1 MYLHRRGAHWWI
13 RKAVPVDLVEVLGFA
28 VVRRS
33 LRTKDSALARR
44 RALQLL
50 IRVDDVYAVLRSKQ
64 PLRPTREFAL
74 ALLDKA
80 LATISGTSFQYERKL
95 ELLKEAHEAISSG
108 LTEFERPSDLDDV
121 GVKHT
126 DATSLVP
133 TERAVALL
141 RREPPAGPTN
151 AAAVE
156 LLNAVEQMASKNLRE
171 VMASQRLVVSGIG
184 SAIAANATVNGRMPT
199 DTQLLNVIQGLT
211 ARLAIMDSR
220 VVALDAKIAT
230 MDGRMGAAFDD
241 LQENITVGSPKVFS
255 DAVAEGMAAE
265 RKSRWSSELLS
276 NAISRFVVE
285 KVKKDKIGLKHYED
299 VQKRLAVFLVFVG
312 DKAVRDVTRDDLKSY
327 RDHLDQLPD
336 RAILRLKTDD
346 VRKAV
351 ELNSKRPKPI
361 EVIGPITVDLKYL
374 GPVGRFF
381 DWLVDEEQIE
391 RSPAQG
397 IKSGQIDD
405 VGAKFKRH
413 PLKSDQINRLFA
425 VTARKS
431 RVTAFYWVPPLML
444 FTGARIN
451 ELAQLRTSDLCDHNG
466 RVHLNVLCLKPE
478 ADEPEDEAPVA
489 TAQAPGDDRSAKT
502 AAARRLIPIHNELIR
517 MGFLKFVEFRRRG
530 VKAPCQLFSEL
541 EANRHG
547 HWSAAISKALN
558 RQIRKLGIT
567 NPVFSAYSLRHNF
580 YDGCVN
586 NKIAEFT
593 RKKFMGHQL
602 PDMDGVYGNPAPL
615 EEESDE
621 IDLLAYPGVDL
632 SPYLKEK

>member
-1 MYLHRRGAHWWI
+1 M
-13 RKAVPVDLVEVLGFA
+13 
-28 VVRRS
+28 
-33 LRTKDSALARR
+33 
-44 RALQLL
+44 L

-80 LATISGTSFQYERKL
+80 LASNSGTQWQFNRKA
-95 ELLKEAHEAISSG
+95 ELLEEAHQAISSS
-108 LTEFERPSDLDDV
+108 LNHCDAPSDLDDI
-121 GVKHT
+121 GIWQA
-126 DATSLVP
+126 DATTLIP
-133 TERAVALL
+133 TDRALALL
-141 RREPPAGPTN
+141 RREQPAGPNN

-156 LLNAVEQMASKNLRE
+156 LLNAVDEMASRDPRK
-171 VMASQRLVVSGIG
+171 VVSGHQLVVSGMG
-184 SAIAANATVNGRMPT
+184 SALAIDAAANGRAPT
-199 DTQLLNVIQGLT
+199 DAQLLNVIQGLT
-211 ARLAIMDSR
+211 ARLALMDSR

-230 MDGRMGAAFDD
+230 MDGRMGAAFDE
-241 LQENITVGSPKVFS
+241 LQENITVGSPKAFA
-255 DAVAEGMAAE
+255 DAVAEGVAAE

-285 KVKKDKIGLKHYED
+285 KVQKDKIGLKHYED
-299 VQKRLAVFLVFVG
+299 VQKRLAIFLTFVG

-327 RDHLDQLPD
+327 RDHLDRLPD

-351 ELNSKRPKPI
+351 ELNSTLAKPI

-391 RSPAQG
+391 RNPAQG

-413 PLKSDQINRLFA
+413 PLKPDQINRLFA

-451 ELAQLRTSDLCDHNG
+451 ELAQLRTSDLCEHNG

-478 ADEPEDEAPVA
+478 ADEPEDEAPVP
-489 TAQAPGDDRSAKT
+489 TALASGDERSAKS

-517 MGFLKFVEFRRRG
+517 MGFLGFVESRRRR
-530 VKAPCQLFSEL
+530 VKAHCQLFSEL
-541 EANRHG
+541 EANRYG

-580 YDGCVN
+580 YDGCVK
-586 NKIAEFT
+586 NKIAPFT

-602 PDMDGVYGNPAPL
+602 PGMDGVYGNPEPL
-615 EEESDE
+615 QEESDE
-621 IDLLAYPGVDL
+621 IDLLAYPAVDL
-632 SPYLKEK
+632 SPYLKGK